1 MDPQEK
7 EDIRLSS
14 SQENES
20 MLETDILYLSFGSLS
35 AFELLTTLE
44 MSNKN
49 SIDNYLKDMSYS
61 KKVALYCSLRKMDKN
76 LDD

>member
-1 MDPQEK
+1 
-7 EDIRLSS
+7 
-14 SQENES
+14 

>member
-1 MDPQEK
+1 MEPQKK

-14 SQENES
+14 QENEN

-61 KKVALYCSLRKMDKN
+61 QKVALYCSLRKMDKN

>member
-49 SIDNYLKDMSYS
+49 SIDNYLKEMSYS
-61 KKVALYCSLRKMDKN
+61 KKVALYCTLRKMDKN

>member
-1 MDPQEK
+1 MEPQEK

-14 SQENES
+14 QENEN

>member
-1 MDPQEK
+1 MEPQEK
-7 EDIRLSS
+7 EEIRLSS

-44 MSNKN
+44 MSNKS
-49 SIDNYLKDMSYS
+49 SIDNYLKEMSYS
-61 KKVALYCSLRKMDKN
+61 KKVALYCTLRKMDKN

>member
-1 MDPQEK
+1 MEPQEK

-20 MLETDILYLSFGSLS
+20 MLEADILYLSFGSLS

-49 SIDNYLKDMSYS
+49 SIDNYLKEMSYS
-61 KKVALYCSLRKMDKN
+61 KKVALYCTLRKMDKN

>member
-1 MDPQEK
+1 MEPQEK

-49 SIDNYLKDMSYS
+49 SIDNYLKEMSYS
-61 KKVALYCSLRKMDKN
+61 KKVALYCTLRKMDKN

>member
-49 SIDNYLKDMSYS
+49 SIDNYLKEMSYS
-61 KKVALYCSLRKMDKN
+61 KKVALYCTLRKMDKN
-76 LDD
+76 LED